1 MRENTSFRGAISG
14 EIPLRQAYKWRR
26 CVEAVVIL
34 KAMTDSAQLYATA
47 KQQLYLI
54 ALWVDFVLN
63 GG

>member
-1 MRENTSFRGAISG
+1 
-14 EIPLRQAYKWRR
+14 
-26 CVEAVVIL
+26 
-34 KAMTDSAQLYATA
+34 MTDSAQLYATA